1 MPAVLAAI
9 GVWVISSVIVKLF
22 LALGIG
28 LFTYYGL
35 YELIQQLLSQVQA
48 AMSSLPSAVFQLV
61 SLAGIP
67 QALSII
73 GSAVLTRASI
83 NAIQMFFGVR
93 S

>member
-83 NAIQMFFGVR
+83 NAIQTFFGVR
-93 S
+93 P